1 MIRLVLDTNVVVSGL
16 LWPGPASKILACA
29 ESGGC
34 SVIATV
40 PMLNELETV
49 LYRDKF
55 RFRFIELNSDPEE
68 PLTFYRNLIR
78 YCCIPPVSSIKC
90 YDADDQKFIDLVE
103 SEHAHMLVSGDK
115 HLLDKKEIG
124 DVAVATIHE
133 AVRVLQYLALL
144 P

>member
-55 RFRFIELNSDPEE
+55 RFRFIELNADPEE

-90 YDADDQKFIDLVE
+90 SDADDQKFIDLTV
-103 SEHAHMLVSGDK
+103 SERAHMLVSGDK

-124 DVAVATIHE
+124 DTTVVSIQE
-133 AVRVLQYLALL
+133 AVRVLHYLNLM